1 MKKEILIFG
10 AGALSL
16 GFLGPELSKDYRIT
30 FIDREYKSDF
40 LAYLKRENQY
50 RLNISFPQVKVTEVK
65 NVTGLNLDNP
75 QQKALLIDKIS
86 KVPIIFTAVGS
97 SHLKSVASILAE
109 GISQHPSKGKDALFI
124 LCSENGWNIEAL
136 MESYLKE
143 YIFSLPSWVRIANPV
158 MGRMCRC
165 EEDVKGK
172 GVFQPVADE
181 FNWAVIAEPWYGIPL
196 AKSIAKDKIFSGRA
210 FQVKEDRE
218 FSALKRMKFLL
229 HNGTHALLS
238 HLGYLKGYS
247 YFCQL
252 AKERELLRLADK
264 MINDEVTRA
273 LLSCYGDVLNENEVS
288 NYASCLLRRILCP
301 VFKDSIER
309 GIRGSL
315 EKLKP
320 EERLISGA
328 KFIVSSGHLPEV
340 YSIIIAANI
349 KINKNGGRLNG
360 SLERILL
367 DYCQLKG
374 DKDKIII
381 ELVEKSYKDLKI
393 WWE

>member
-1 MKKEILIFG
+1 MMKKEILIFG

-16 GFLGPELSKDYRIT
+16 GFLGPELSKDYQIT

-40 LAYLKRENQY
+40 LAYLRRENQY
-50 RLNISFPQVKVTEVK
+50 RLNISFSQLKVIEID

-75 QQKALLIDKIS
+75 QEKALLIDKIS

-97 SHLKSVASILAE
+97 SHLRSVASILAE
-109 GISQHPSKGKDALFI
+109 GIRERKSKDSLFI

-143 YIFSLPSWVRIANPV
+143 NILDVPSWVKIGNPI

-165 EEDVKGK
+165 EENVKKEGIY
-172 GVFQPVADE
+172 QSVADD
-181 FNWAVIAEPWYGIPL
+181 FNWAAIAEPWYGIPL
-196 AKSIAKDKIFSGRA
+196 VESIAKDKVFFGRA
-210 FQVKEDRE
+210 FQTKGKRE
-218 FSALKRMKFLL
+218 FTALKRMKFLL
-229 HNGTHALLS
+229 HNGTHAFLS

-247 YFCQL
+247 HFYQL
-252 AKERELLRLADK
+252 AEEKELLHLAHK
-264 MINDEVTRA
+264 MINDEMIKA
-273 LLSCYGDVLNENEVS
+273 LLSYYGDALDENEVN
-288 NYASCLLRRILCP
+288 NYATCLLRRILCP

-309 GIRGSL
+309 GVRGSL

-328 KFIVSSGHLPEV
+328 KFIISSGYLPEV
-340 YSIIIAANI
+340 YSMMIAAAI
-349 KINKNGGRLNG
+349 EINKKEGRLKG
-360 SLERILL
+360 SLEKFLL

-374 DKDKIII
+374 DKDKRII
-381 ELVEKSYKDLKI
+381 ELVKKNLRTIS
-393 WWE
+393 